1 MLRPG
6 VGPRLRKGASASRSS
21 PSSAD
26 WSVRLKL
33 LYSRPTPGCSVKF
46 LGPRKWCKA
55 NFNYTPEQA
64 DELQLQA
71 GEIVEVIKE
80 VRG

>member
-6 VGPRLRKGASASRSS
+6 VGPGPTKGSSASCPS

-33 LYSRPTPGCSVKF
+33 LPSRPTPGRSVKF
-46 LGPRKWCKA
+46 LGPRRWCKA